1 MSAATQLW
9 RMAEQLYPEP
19 LKAIA
24 SSQLPVLTRSVSRLP
39 PLEPRRM
46 AMSLRTT
53 SKTISFARPFSLDGL
68 DETQLAGS
76 YTVQTD
82 EEPIEGLS
90 FLAYRRVA
98 TVIFLPLTHGG
109 AGSFQAIPVA
119 PDALDAALARDA
131 SGSHGS

>member
-1 MSAATQLW
+1 
-9 RMAEQLYPEP
+9 
-19 LKAIA
+19 
-24 SSQLPVLTRSVSRLP
+24 
-39 PLEPRRM
+39 
-46 AMSLRTT
+46 MSLRTT

-68 DETQLAGS
+68 DETQPAGS

-131 SGSHGS
+131 SGSNGS